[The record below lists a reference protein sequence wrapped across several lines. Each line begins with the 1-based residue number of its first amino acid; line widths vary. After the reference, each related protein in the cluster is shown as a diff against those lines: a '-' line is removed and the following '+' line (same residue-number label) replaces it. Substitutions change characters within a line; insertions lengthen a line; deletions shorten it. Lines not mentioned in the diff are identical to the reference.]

1 MKSLSKKQKWSLVV
15 VLLLLVGGGFYWKKQ
30 KAKGDVEYK
39 SFTVE
44 RGDLKITILSTGTV
58 QPENKLEIKP
68 PVAGRIE
75 SVLVQEGNIVKRG
88 QIIAWMSSTERAALL
103 DAARARGPEEV
114 KRWEDLY
121 KATPIIAPIDG
132 TIILRSA
139 EAGQTVAATDAP
151 LTMSDRLTVKAQV
164 DETDIAQ
171 VKLKQSAIIVV
182 DAYPG
187 EKIPAKV
194 DQIAYDAKTTNNV
207 TTYDVDVLPNQTP
220 DFMRS
225 GMTANVTFSVEGK
238 KGILLI
244 PSESVKVQGGH
255 MTVMVRNDNGI
266 ENRQIT
272 VGASDGKKTEVLAG
286 LEENENVVVAIVK
299 EGENNGGS
307 PFSPFGPKKPANG
320 PGGKGRAH

>member
-1 MKSLSKKQKWSLVV
+1 MKTMSKKQKWAIAVILVA
-15 VLLLLVGGGFYWKKQ
+15 LAGGAFLWKKN
-30 KAKGDVEYK
+30 KSSHATEYK
-39 SFTVE
+39 SFVVE
-44 RGDLKITILSTGTV
+44 RGDLKVTILSTGTV

-68 PVAGRIE
+68 PVAGRID
-75 SVLVQEGNIVKRG
+75 SVLVHEGDLVKHG

-114 KRWEDLY
+114 KRWEDLD

-171 VKLKQSAIIVV
+171 IKLKQSAMIVL
-182 DAYPG
+182 DAYPA

-207 TTYDVDVLPNQTP
+207 TTYEVDVLPDQTP
-220 DFMRS
+220 
-225 GMTANVTFSVEGK
+225 
-238 KGILLI
+238 
-244 PSESVKVQGGH
+244 
-255 MTVMVRNDNGI
+255 
-266 ENRQIT
+266 
-272 VGASDGKKTEVLAG
+272 
-286 LEENENVVVAIVK
+286 
-299 EGENNGGS
+299 
-307 PFSPFGPKKPANG
+307 
-320 PGGKGRAH
+320 

>member
-1 MKSLSKKQKWSLVV
+1 MKTMGKKQKWAIAVILVA
-15 VLLLLVGGGFYWKKQ
+15 LAGGAFLWKKN
-30 KAKGDVEYK
+30 KSSHAVEYK
-39 SFTVE
+39 SFIVE
-44 RGDLKITILSTGTV
+44 RGDLKVTILSTGTV

-75 SVLVQEGNIVKRG
+75 SVLVREGDLVKHG

-139 EAGQTVAATDAP
+139 EAGQTVASTDAP

-171 VKLKQSAIIVV
+171 IKLKQSAMIVL
-182 DAYPG
+182 DAYPA

-207 TTYDVDVLPNQTP
+207 TTYDVDVLPDQTP
-220 DFMRS
+220 DYMRS
-225 GMTANVTFSVEGK
+225 GMTANVTFNVEGK
-238 KGILLI
+238 KGILLV
-244 PSESVKVQGGH
+244 PSEAIKVQNGH
-255 MTVMVRNDNGI
+255 MIVTVKTENGL
-266 ENRQIT
+266 EARQVQ
-272 VGASDGKKTEVLAG
+272 VGASDGKKTEVLSG
-286 LEENENVVVAIVK
+286 LDENENVVVQIAK
-299 EGENNGGS
+299 EASASGAN
-307 PFSPFGPKKPANG
+307 PFSPFGSKRPS
-320 PGGKGRAH
+320 GGKSRPSH